1 MTLVGRIFH
10 LSDNAELVAF
20 ESLNG
25 SLAIEWSV
33 LTDKPT
39 AIVVIPTQEYPP
51 ALCARD
57 VATMAH
63 LGPLST
69 VVIVGAPEDAL
80 MIEALLSGEG
90 VTMSNSAG
98 TLTSAY
104 NRPPPPRPL
113 DIFISVDGKNV
124 IRLSAA

>member
-1 MTLVGRIFH
+1 VGRSFH
-10 LSDNAELVAF
+10 LSDNEELIAF

-25 SLAIEWSV
+25 NLAIEWSV
-33 LTDKPT
+33 LTNMPA

-69 VVIVGAPEDAL
+69 VVIVGTPEDAL
-80 MIEALLSGEG
+80 IIEALLSGEV

-98 TLTSAY
+98 TLSSAY

-124 IRLSAA
+124 RRVSAA